1 MTISPLQTHENKVGD
16 KDDDTQIADKRRS
29 TEICSD
35 LFGLLKRES
44 CMIGLQVFLLSD
56 QRITKAAVL

>member
-1 MTISPLQTHENKVGD
+1 MNISPLQTHENRVGD
-16 KDDDTQIADKRRS
+16 KDDDTQIADKRKS

-44 CMIGLQVFLLSD
+44 CMIGLQVLLLSD
-56 QRITKAAVL
+56 Q